1 MNEYIIL
8 YDNDYYEFFGD
19 DNEYSA
25 LLEAWHSYFSNSPKM
40 TAIFEKMC
48 MNHNI
53 FSLEECIDFFNSR
66 CNCKIESIFKI
77 EKKMY

>member
-8 YDNDYYEFFGD
+8 YDGGYKIFDNN
-19 DNEYSA
+19 NEYSA
-25 LLEAWHSYFSNSPKM
+25 LLDAWHNDSPNSPKM

-48 MNHNI
+48 MNPNV

-66 CNCKIESIFKI
+66 SNNEIKSIYKIKKKI
-77 EKKMY
+77 Y